1 MVTSQEAL
9 LERLSGGLQMLNPQR
24 VLERGFSIVSGAD
37 GRVVRDAATLAAG
50 ARLDLT
56 LARGGASV
64 VVEETHSRAGAYT
77 QGAKSGAGK
86 SKLK

>member
-9 LERLSGGLQMLNPQR
+9 LERFSGGLQMLNPQR

-64 VVEETHSRAGAYT
+64 VVAETHSPAGVYT
-77 QGAKSGAGK
+77 QGDKAGADK